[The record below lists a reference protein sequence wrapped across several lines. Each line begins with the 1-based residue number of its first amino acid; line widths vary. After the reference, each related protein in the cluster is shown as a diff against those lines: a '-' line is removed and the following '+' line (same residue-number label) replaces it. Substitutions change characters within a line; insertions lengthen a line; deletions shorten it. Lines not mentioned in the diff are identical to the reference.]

1 MPVHE
6 PPSVSALIK
15 VKPWLHLSY
24 KLIGSAPS
32 LAFVLFNVTLCFSFN
47 GFAEESRRTFIL
59 LA

>member
-24 KLIGSAPS
+24 KLIGSALSP
-32 LAFVLFNVTLCFSFN
+32 AFVLFNVSLCFSFN
-47 GFAEESRRTFIL
+47 GFVEESCRIFTL
-59 LA
+59 LP

>member
-24 KLIGSAPS
+24 KLIGSASS
-32 LAFVLFNVTLCFSFN
+32 LAFALFNVFPCFPFN
-47 GFAEESRRTFIL
+47 GFAEENCRMFAL
-59 LA
+59 LP